1 MPTAITTVGP
11 LDIHWGSRT
20 YLLAIINATPDS
32 FSGDGVYATS
42 AGADRAVRIASRALA
57 DGADVVD
64 IGGVPTFPGA
74 APVPWEE
81 ERERVAPIVR
91 AISQELPVPIS
102 VDTCQAKVAEAALD
116 AGAHM
121 INSCWGLRTTD
132 GRWNADLARVV
143 AERRVPLVLT
153 HNRKSVSVTGPN
165 GGYWLDAGYQDVV
178 AEVMAD
184 LRDQLAY
191 AQDQG
196 IPRDR
201 LIADFGLGMGK
212 APAQNLV
219 LFQNLERM
227 RDLDAPA
234 LLSHSRKN
242 FIGEV
247 VGGAPA
253 ERDGATIA
261 TTALGIAA
269 GVDMLR
275 IHNVP
280 LNKQASVMCDRLLR
294 TPQTVPVG

>member
-1 MPTAITTVGP
+1 MSAGTTTTVGP

-20 YLLAIINATPDS
+20 YILAIINATPDS
-32 FSGDGVYATS
+32 FSGDGVYATP
-42 AGADRAVRIASRALA
+42 AAEAQAIRIAARALA

-81 ERERVAPIVR
+81 ERARVAPIVR
-91 AISQELPVPIS
+91 AVSAEVPVAVS
-102 VDTCQAKVAEAALD
+102 VDTCQARVAEAALD

-132 GRWNADLARVV
+132 GGWNADLAKVV
-143 AERRVPLVLT
+143 AEREVPLVLT
-153 HNRKSVSVTGPN
+153 HNRRSVAVTGPN
-165 GGYWLDAGYQDVV
+165 GGYWLDAGYRDVL

-184 LRDQLAY
+184 LREQLAY
-191 AQDQG
+191 AQEQG
-196 IPRDR
+196 IAADR

-219 LFQNLERM
+219 LFRNLAAM
-227 RDLDAPA
+227 RELGAPA

-247 VGGAPA
+247 VGGTPA
-253 ERDGATIA
+253 ERDGATVA
-261 TTALGIAA
+261 TTGLGIAA

-280 LNKQASVMCDRLLR
+280 LNKQAALMCDRLLR
-294 TPQTVPVG
+294 AQPTPAG

>member
-1 MPTAITTVGP
+1 MPTGITTVGP

-42 AGADRAVRIASRALA
+42 AGATQAVKLATRAQS

-81 ERERVAPIVR
+81 ERARVAPVVR
-91 AISQELPVPIS
+91 AISAELPIPIS
-102 VDTCQAKVAEAALD
+102 VDTCRARVAEAALD

-132 GRWNADLARVV
+132 GGWNADLARVV
-143 AERRVPLVLT
+143 AERQVPLVLT
-153 HNRKSVSVTGPN
+153 HNRMCVSVTGPN

-184 LRDQLAY
+184 LHDQLAY
-191 AQDQG
+191 AQAQG
-196 IPRDR
+196 IPRDL

-212 APAQNLV
+212 TPVQNLL

-227 RDLDAPA
+227 RELDAPA

-247 VGGAPA
+247 VGGTPA

-280 LNKQASVMCDRLLR
+280 LNKQASVMSDRLLR
-294 TPQTVPVG
+294 SPQAVLAG